1 MPVELIVGAA
11 VGAAVASPTIR
22 QKVRRGVVLGLAGV
36 LMAYDKVA
44 KVTHAV
50 AHEVS
55 RESPHRDGA
64 ESKPAPAPDANNTP
78 QTAAPAAGGP

>member
-55 RESPHRDGA
+55 RETPPKDGA
-64 ESKPAPAPDANNTP
+64 ESKPVAAPEAATS
-78 QTAAPAAGGP
+78 QTAATAGGP

>member
-36 LMAYDKVA
+36 LVAYDKMA

-55 RESPHRDGA
+55 RETPPADGA
-64 ESKPAPAPDANNTP
+64 SKSAPAPGANATP
-78 QTAAPAAGGP
+78 SPAQPAATTSG

>member
-36 LMAYDKVA
+36 LVAYDKVA

-50 AHEVS
+50 ATEVT
-55 RESPHRDGA
+55 RETPKNGA
-64 ESKPAPAPDANNTP
+64 QEKPPATAE
-78 QTAAPAAGGP
+78 TAATQPTEPVVTTSG